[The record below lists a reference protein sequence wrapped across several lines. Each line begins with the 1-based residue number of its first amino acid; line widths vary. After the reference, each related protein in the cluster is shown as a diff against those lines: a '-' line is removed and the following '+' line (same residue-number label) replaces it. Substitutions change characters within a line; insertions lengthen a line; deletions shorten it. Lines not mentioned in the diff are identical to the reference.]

1 MSARAAADADQQLN
15 TILKL
20 GSPGSMD
27 YLQALCYPSAVSE
40 SPMGISMAKI
50 LIVDDHPDM
59 REVVGQMLKAH
70 GHTVA
75 VAESGELAWDQI
87 LESPPDVV
95 VADQR
100 LPGISGI
107 DLLRRIRQMSQ
118 LSHLAVVLCSGD
130 DSERETAQ
138 RAGANDFWLKGSD
151 GMFENIAQLGE
162 RLNRNTT

>member
-1 MSARAAADADQQLN
+1 MSA
-15 TILKL
+15 
-20 GSPGSMD
+20 GSID
-27 YLQALCYPSAVSE
+27 NIHAICYPAPASDA
-40 SPMGISMAKI
+40 PMGFPMAKI

-87 LESPPDVV
+87 LQSPPDVV

-107 DLLRRIRQMSQ
+107 DLLRRIRQMSE

-138 RAGANDFWLKGSD
+138 RAGANDFW
-151 GMFENIAQLGE
+151 
-162 RLNRNTT
+162 